1 MPLAR
6 ALRIVVGV
14 IALSASCSIAARAQS
29 SAASASAPPSTAKQ
43 APPSLGGFELTA
55 AQRTKID
62 SIGAKHS
69 AEAKVVGDLFATD
82 PAEAM
87 RRMVVLRMKM
97 QKEVRVVLTT
107 DQRAI
112 FDRNVAEMNAQMDAH
127 LQSAPR

>member
-1 MPLAR
+1 MRTR
-6 ALRIVVGV
+6 ALRIVAGV
-14 IALSASCSIAARAQS
+14 IAFTASGTAAAHAQS
-29 SAASASAPPSTAKQ
+29 SAASPSTLSSTGKQ
-43 APPSLGGFELTA
+43 GPASLGGFELTA
-55 AQRTKID
+55 AQKMKID

-87 RRMVVLRMKM
+87 RRMVELRMKM

-107 DQRAI
+107 EQRAI

-127 LQSAPR
+127 LPSAPR